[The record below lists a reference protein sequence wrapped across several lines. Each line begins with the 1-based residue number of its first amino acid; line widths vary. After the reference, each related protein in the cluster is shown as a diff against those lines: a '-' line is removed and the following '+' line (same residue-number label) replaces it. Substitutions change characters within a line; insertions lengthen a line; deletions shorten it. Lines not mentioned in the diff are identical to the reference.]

1 MSLKVFLVE
10 DEYVIRQAIKST
22 VDWNAAGFELVGE
35 AGDGERA
42 YQMILGTHPDI
53 LITDIRMPFMDGL
66 ELSRLVRKKLPAT
79 KIIILSGYDDFSY
92 AREAIS
98 IGVTE
103 YLLKPVSGA
112 KLLETLRNVANCIEA
127 ERQQQSYKDIYEAEH
142 EERLRLEKQKF
153 LRELIGGRLPMAEA
167 LEAGQVAG
175 IRLDGERY
183 AVVLIQ
189 LAPREEKRDAEEDAA
204 TATASI
210 VDLAEQKEWIGTY
223 EQIGGVLCML
233 FTAHSA
239 EELERY
245 IKDEVY
251 QARSIAAGYE
261 GLLFF
266 ASIGAPALRI
276 SEIHTSWSDA
286 NRRFAKRFLC
296 DGSRIFHYSDDEDAH
311 AGSENEKKK
320 VETFSLTGFDI
331 GKIDR
336 RLVSGFLRS
345 GTEEDVPAFVE
356 ECFSSMGSQNLDS
369 QLLRHYV
376 VMDTY
381 LTTASFL
388 AQEGFTPDEIEE
400 SIGALINPQEIGNA
414 SEVTQYFEK
423 LFLNAVRERD
433 RKEEDVHGSMVA
445 EARQYIHRH
454 FGESDMSLSGAAEEI
469 GVSPNHL
476 SRIFSQKTG
485 NTFIEY
491 LTEVRMDKAKDL
503 LLATDLPAAEIGM
516 KVGYSDPH
524 YFYYSFKKSQ
534 GMTPKEFR
542 QAQNQSGR

>member
-345 GTEEDVPAFVE
+345 
-356 ECFSSMGSQNLDS
+356 
-369 QLLRHYV
+369 
-376 VMDTY
+376 
-381 LTTASFL
+381 
-388 AQEGFTPDEIEE
+388 
-400 SIGALINPQEIGNA
+400 
-414 SEVTQYFEK
+414 
-423 LFLNAVRERD
+423 
-433 RKEEDVHGSMVA
+433 
-445 EARQYIHRH
+445 
-454 FGESDMSLSGAAEEI
+454 
-469 GVSPNHL
+469 
-476 SRIFSQKTG
+476 
-485 NTFIEY
+485 
-491 LTEVRMDKAKDL
+491 
-503 LLATDLPAAEIGM
+503 
-516 KVGYSDPH
+516 
-524 YFYYSFKKSQ
+524 
-534 GMTPKEFR
+534 
-542 QAQNQSGR
+542 

>member
-98 IGVTE
+98 MGVTE

-251 QARSIAAGYE
+251 QARTIAAGYE

-311 AGSENEKKK
+311 AGSENKKK
-320 VETFSLTGFDI
+320 KMETFSLTEFDI

-388 AQEGFTPDEIEE
+388 TQEGFTPDEIEE

-414 SEVTQYFEK
+414 SEAAQYFEK

-454 FGESDMSLSGAAEEI
+454 FDESDMSLSGAAEVI

-542 QAQNQSGR
+542 QSQNQSGR